1 MKSIII
7 FLSLIVTSSLWIA
20 SCGKSGDEHAEHAM
34 QKEMYTCPM
43 HPEVVSDR
51 PGVCSICH
59 MDLVKKTASAEPKM
73 QDMPGMIRLS
83 SFEQTLANVATV
95 RVEKEPFVR
104 SINAYSYMD
113 YAEPNRKLVTAR
125 FNGRIEKLLV
135 DKTGDYVRKGQPL
148 FEVYSPDLV
157 QAQSEFLVA
166 VSQSSL
172 ASLEGGGNT
181 LVAPAR
187 KKLELMG
194 ITGDQIDELEKTG
207 QIQYTLLYHSPIGGT
222 VIEKKLQEGQYVNEG
237 DVLFEITDLS
247 VLWNMAEIYDK
258 DQSMVRP
265 GDPVTLRLPAFPDR
279 EFEGRVTF
287 VYPVVNPQT
296 RTVKIRSEFSNFHQ
310 LLKPQMYGELVF
322 QKALGKVLSIP
333 ATAVLFTGKR
343 QVAWVKTAEGQFESR
358 NITLGE
364 KTNGKYHVLSGLNEG
379 DEVAV
384 SGGFLIDS
392 ESQLKSGAS
401 SGHQHGDM
409 KMDDGQNESEHKHL
423 EGAMNP

>member
-1 MKSIII
+1 MKTFIM
-7 FLSLIVTSSLWIA
+7 LTSLIVTGALGIA
-20 SCGKSGDEHAEHAM
+20 SCGKSDEHAEHTM

-51 PGVCSICH
+51 PGVCPICH
-59 MDLVKKTASAEPKM
+59 MDLVKKNVSEEPKM
-73 QDMPGMIRLS
+73 QDMPGMIQLS

-95 RVEKEPFVR
+95 RLQKESFGR
-104 SINAYSYMD
+104 SVSAYSYLD
-113 YAEPNRKLVTAR
+113 FAEPNRKLVTAR

-172 ASLEGGGNT
+172 ASLEGGGSA

-194 ITGDQIDELEKTG
+194 ITGDQIGDLEKTR
-207 QIQYTLLYHSPIGGT
+207 QIQYTLLYHSPISGT

-265 GDPVTLRLPAFPDR
+265 GDPVSLRLPAFPDR

-296 RTVKIRSEFSNFHQ
+296 RTIKIRSEFSNFQQ
-310 LLKPQMYGELVF
+310 LLKPQMYGEVTF
-322 QKALGKVLSIP
+322 RKSLGDVLTIP

-343 QVAWVKTAEGQFESR
+343 QVAWVKTAAGQFEMR

-364 KTNGKYHVLSGLNEG
+364 KNNGKYRVLSGLNEG
-379 DEVAV
+379 DEVAT

-409 KMDDGQNESEHKHL
+409 KMDAKQSESEHKH
-423 EGAMNP
+423 